1 MTVFALHTS
10 TLQIHLL
17 CSYAQSQSNPFLP
30 LSPSHLFE
38 DLWRFTKKNK
48 PSSLS
53 QWWGGCTEIPY
64 QDGRWRYIGL
74 QPQKVVRTWAVSLC
88 PSEPPGFATKIRRDR
103 CIFMGLLGT
112 TPELSKCTSGV
123 FKMDPQ
129 VSALSSS
136 GWTF

>member
-1 MTVFALHTS
+1 MHNLNLILSFLFP
-10 TLQIHLL
+10 LL
-17 CSYAQSQSNPFLP
+17 T
-30 LSPSHLFE
+30 LFE

-53 QWWGGCTEIPY
+53 QWWGGCTAIPY